1 VSQTMIRG
9 FRIARRKEEPEPG
22 AQGSALFTL
31 KSYDHQ
37 VEFASE
43 GHRLLKSRHV
53 ADGSIWTFLRV
64 ACESYDDAMI
74 RCKLYVSG
82 GNLLCPGDNPS
93 VRSKKLRYA
102 ADIRCG
108 NFKRKT
114 QTRENN
120 FYT

>member
-1 VSQTMIRG
+1 MGNDAGPAPKLIVWSRVGILLIFVRGWWVSQTMIRG

-53 ADGSIWTFLRV
+53 ADGSI
-64 ACESYDDAMI
+64 
-74 RCKLYVSG
+74 
-82 GNLLCPGDNPS
+82 
-93 VRSKKLRYA
+93 
-102 ADIRCG
+102 
-108 NFKRKT
+108 
-114 QTRENN
+114 
-120 FYT
+120 